1 MRVNYFYTLAAGFVI
16 VVLLSLFALN
26 SHGTARET
34 IISVLPPISDEPA
47 FIIGTRVLDLD
58 GNIRRIGD
66 EDGVRPAVLVFLSSY
81 CTISSRY
88 LPELNA
94 LAKTSQKANVD
105 FYGVFS
111 INIPPG
117 EKNYWRHIWM
127 KLPGGATL
135 THVTPHMHYL
145 GAEVKAVATLPD
157 GSKQPIIYI
166 DNWDFRWQNKYSFR
180 QPLHLPTGTR
190 IDVWFR
196 LDNSA
201 DNIYNLADP
210 PERILWGW
218 GSNEEMAE
226 FFITLIPDNDY
237 DRENIRKASWKSRIR
252 RADSESGKPLSSSAP
267 VSGQV
272 QPTSKKTGRG
282 Q

>member
-94 LAKTSQKANVD
+94 LAETAQKANVD

-111 INIPPG
+111 DPQLSWGDIRKIRDDYG
-117 EKNYWRHIWM
+117 
-127 KLPGGATL
+127 L
-135 THVTPHMHYL
+135 TFPILFDVSGDIASRLEPLVTPEAFVV
-145 GAEVKAVATLPD
+145 GAD
-157 GSKQPIIYI
+157 DRIIYRGRI
-166 DNWDFRWQNKYSFR
+166 DNRFADIGKLRNK
-180 QPLHLPTGTR
+180 
-190 IDVWFR
+190 
-196 LDNSA
+196 
-201 DNIYNLADP
+201 
-210 PERILWGW
+210 
-218 GSNEEMAE
+218 
-226 FFITLIPDNDY
+226 ITKFEL
-237 DRENIRKASWKSRIR
+237 
-252 RADSESGKPLSSSAP
+252 SETIHRVANRNG
-267 VSGQV
+267 
-272 QPTSKKTGRG
+272 
-282 Q
+282 